1 MSKIFYIKK
10 EKNDEKWRNFYWI
23 VEVQN
28 KKFYSVQKI
37 WDKLIWK
44 RWRTYP
50 ANIPEEEGLL
60 VLLPEEE

>member
-1 MSKIFYIKK
+1 MM
-10 EKNDEKWRNFYWI
+10 KNEEISNWI